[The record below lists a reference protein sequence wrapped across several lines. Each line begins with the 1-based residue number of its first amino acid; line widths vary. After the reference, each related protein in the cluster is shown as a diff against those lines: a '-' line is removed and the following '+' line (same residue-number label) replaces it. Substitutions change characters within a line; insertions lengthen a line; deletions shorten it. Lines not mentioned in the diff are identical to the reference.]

1 MINLQEEDA
10 DDYTCVAVNAGGVSE
25 QNVSLTFDTPALEPN
40 REEPAEK
47 EPHFSTLITA
57 VVGGRQY
64 RKSVRK
70 TSLPGQNTS
79 ITPSPVCLCTS
90 CEAENCHFC
99 PSPSLI

>member
-57 VVGGRQY
+57 VVGGWQY

-79 ITPSPVCLCTS
+79 ITPSPVCLM
-90 CEAENCHFC
+90 
-99 PSPSLI
+99 PMYLL